1 MGFTRGDLGFRVGSR
16 AQTANPT
23 ANLPHVSTPAPEP
36 SSDPT
41 GTAPPSVEAVTDLL
55 GALAYGSLVAFDR
68 MAADA
73 RLAPD
78 LRRRAA
84 LSTMAGAEIANYR
97 RLTDRLDEL
106 GADAAGAMQPFVG
119 ALDDFHAATAPRDWL
134 EGLVKAYVGDG
145 IADDFYREIANFL
158 EPGDRDLVLE
168 VLHDSAYTE
177 FAVAEIRAALEAD
190 PKLANRLALWARRL
204 VGEAMT
210 QAQRVAAERDALTD
224 LVVTASGDLAGIG
237 ALFRRLSMAHTER
250 MGAVGLNN

>member
-1 MGFTRGDLGFRVGSR
+1 MSADSSFPASESSGPS
-16 AQTANPT
+16 AQ
-23 ANLPHVSTPAPEP
+23 
-36 SSDPT
+36 
-41 GTAPPSVEAVTDLL
+41 AVTDLL

-78 LRRRAA
+78 LNRRAA

-97 RLTDRLDEL
+97 RLSERIGDL
-106 GADAAGAMQPFVG
+106 GADPAEAMGPFVA
-119 ALDDFHAATAPRDWL
+119 ALDDFHEATAPRDWL

-158 EPGDRDLVLE
+158 DEGDRALVLE
-168 VLHDSAYTE
+168 VLHDSAYTD
-177 FAVAEIRAALEAD
+177 FAVREIRAAIEAD

-204 VGEAMT
+204 VGEALT

-224 LVVTASGDLAGIG
+224 LVVTGSGDLAGIG
-237 ALFRRLSMAHTER
+237 TLFRRLTQAHADR
-250 MGAVGLNN
+250 METVGLSN